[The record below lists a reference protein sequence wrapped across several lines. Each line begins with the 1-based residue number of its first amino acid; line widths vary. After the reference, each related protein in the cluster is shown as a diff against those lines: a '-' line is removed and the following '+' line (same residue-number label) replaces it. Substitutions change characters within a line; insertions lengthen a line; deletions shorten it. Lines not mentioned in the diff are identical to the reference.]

1 MTELVP
7 DQRNRFAVIIG
18 RVLHPYFLPIPT
30 VFAILY
36 GIPFQQA
43 LEWAAVVLAIVLLP
57 GITCAAYL
65 EHHGHLLY
73 ERRTRGPLYLV
84 GWLSILVCLAV
95 VVTFQAPRALIASIA
110 TLAVWAPLQLAIN
123 ARVTKISTHAAV
135 AAGCFTG
142 LVVLGKAGPPLVEA
156 ALLALVIITL
166 WARVVTRNHTVSQVI
181 YGALLGAGLVFVIF
195 PLVLA

>member
-7 DQRNRFAVIIG
+7 DQRNRFAVIVG

-30 VFAILY
+30 VFAILD
-36 GIPFQQA
+36 GLPFLQA
-43 LEWAAVVLAIVLLP
+43 LGWATIVLAIILLP
-57 GITCAAYL
+57 GMTCAAYL
-65 EHHGHLLY
+65 EHRGHLLY

-84 GWLSILVCLAV
+84 GWISVLVCLAV
-95 VVTFQAPRALIASIA
+95 VIEFQAPLALIASVV
-110 TLAVWAPLQLAIN
+110 TLAVWVPLQLAIN
-123 ARVTKISTHAAV
+123 TWVTKISTHAAV

-156 ALLALVIITL
+156 ALLALVVITL

-181 YGALLGAGLVFVIF
+181 YGALLGAALVLVIF